1 MPPARPC
8 GGPSSAITGLKPAV
22 AGKLAA
28 AAAVLILAWPAPGL
42 AQGTG
47 AGEKASQNEN
57 HSDFDSEQI
66 FGITEGSDVGNAG
79 EKEAEVEPFAAFGKR
94 RGVYAA
100 TSTALTLKYTPIE
113 NFRVAPVISFAS
125 HNISNVPGLDDRQ
138 QFRFD
143 GVGGELRYRLLD
155 REHAPVGMTL
165 SVLANRNNVD
175 ETTGLPVEQYGI
187 EFAALLDRNLIPDRL
202 FGALNVFYEPE
213 WTRSRITGERERSST
228 IGIGA
233 ALSAQVAAGVFVA
246 AEARYLRKYE
256 GIGLNTLLGEAL
268 FVGPSMYLR
277 LPKQWFFSVAWN
289 VQVAGHAVG
298 EAGSLDL
305 TNFERHE
312 VLLRAGFNF

>member
-1 MPPARPC
+1 MMRP
-8 GGPSSAITGLKPAV
+8 KPAV

-28 AAAVLILAWPAPGL
+28 AAAVLILAWQLPAF
-42 AQGTG
+42 AKSKG
-47 AGEKASQNEN
+47 AADRASRNEN
-57 HSDFDSEQI
+57 HSEIDSEHI
-66 FGITEGSDVGNAG
+66 FGFTESSDIGDAG
-79 EKEAEVEPFAAFGKR
+79 EKEAEVEPFGRFGKR
-94 RGVYAA
+94 RGAYAA
-100 TSTALTLKYTPIE
+100 TLTALTLKYTPIE

-125 HNISNVPGLDDRQ
+125 HNISNVPSLDDRD
-138 QFRFD
+138 QFKFD

-165 SVLANRNNVD
+165 SASTNRNSVD

-202 FGALNVFYEPE
+202 FGALNLFYEPE
-213 WTRSRITGERERSST
+213 WTRSRTTGERERSST

-233 ALSAQVAAGVFVA
+233 ALSVQAAASVFVA

-268 FVGPSMYLR
+268 FVGPSMYLK

-298 EAGSLDL
+298 EGGPLDL
-305 TNFERHE
+305 TNFEWHLVR
-312 VLLRAGFNF
+312 LRAGLNF